1 MLYVIISIYCWS
13 PKLKLMKTTNTDN
26 ISCIIFGHNFFKSEK
41 DISDNDQLK
50 CKHCNSSTTIDKH
63 GNFSTSGAGK
73 TFESTLRVLFLL
85 KRKMV

>member
-1 MLYVIISIYCWS
+1 
-13 PKLKLMKTTNTDN
+13 MKTTNTDN

-50 CKHCNSSTTIDKH
+50 CKHCNSSTTIDKR
-63 GNFSTSGAGK
+63 GNFSSSGADK
-73 TFESTLRVLFLL
+73 TFECLLRVLFLL

>member
-1 MLYVIISIYCWS
+1 
-13 PKLKLMKTTNTDN
+13 MKTTITDN

-50 CKHCNSSTTIDKH
+50 CKHCNSSTTINKH

-73 TFESTLRVLFLL
+73 TFESLLRVLFLIK